1 MESIEPIPAAPKR
14 VVSKTFNWDDLKLI
28 DVKQYR
34 KWSLLYVD
42 LDNPALLTTE
52 NVAKFAAKIY
62 DKLLSNKGPGTGDNA
77 IGLLWKVQFGGQMWG
92 FFYSFTTW
100 Q

>member
-1 MESIEPIPAAPKR
+1 MLKVLRLLAMEPIPAAPKR

-42 LDNPALLTTE
+42 LDNPSALLT
-52 NVAKFAAKIY
+52 K
-62 DKLLSNKGPGTGDNA
+62 
-77 IGLLWKVQFGGQMWG
+77 M
-92 FFYSFTTW
+92 
-100 Q
+100 